1 MYQVIKVQTT
11 MIRNLHLLSAQF
23 CQELCCCQKR
33 QVAKLCKVSSVIR
46 HDDIATCRLCTLVL
60 QHVLKIANSLSHG
73 SHQLSI
79 IGGQHGNVFMKIM
92 EQTIDICFPLQ
103 NIRHISESKI
113 RSRKAHCS
121 IFPMLQKL
129 FGIIA
134 MFTPQSIIY
143 QDVRVKEYAFHRLN
157 RALRRGSLSISSSV
171 NDAQP
176 LHFRISD
183 DTGIVLY
190 GFFVLATTFVFLA
203 GVSVFTKVSTF
214 FSIPS
219 SSAMMLSSRS
229 SSAFNCSVVI
239 ILTCLIL
246 GCKDKQLIRINNIL
260 IK

>member
-11 MIRNLHLLSAQF
+11 MIWNQHLLSAQF

-33 QVAKLCKVSSVIR
+33 QVAKLCKVSSV
-46 HDDIATCRLCTLVL
+46 
-60 QHVLKIANSLSHG
+60 
-73 SHQLSI
+73 
-79 IGGQHGNVFMKIM
+79 
-92 EQTIDICFPLQ
+92 
-103 NIRHISESKI
+103 
-113 RSRKAHCS
+113 
-121 IFPMLQKL
+121 
-129 FGIIA
+129 
-134 MFTPQSIIY
+134 FTPQSIIH

-239 ILTCLIL
+239 ILTGLIL

-260 IK
+260 LNKNIRRL

>member
-11 MIRNLHLLSAQF
+11 MIWNQHLLSAQF

-73 SHQLSI
+73 SNQLSI
-79 IGGQHGNVFMKIM
+79 IGGQHGNEK
-92 EQTIDICFPLQ
+92 LL
-103 NIRHISESKI
+103 
-113 RSRKAHCS
+113 S
-121 IFPMLQKL
+121 IVT
-129 FGIIA
+129 
-134 MFTPQSIIY
+134 MFTAQYIIH

-246 GCKDKQLIRINNIL
+246 GCKDSAFIPNF
-260 IK
+260 

>member
-11 MIRNLHLLSAQF
+11 MIWNQHLLSAQF

-73 SHQLSI
+73 SNQLSI
-79 IGGQHGNVFMKIM
+79 IGGQHGNEK
-92 EQTIDICFPLQ
+92 LL
-103 NIRHISESKI
+103 
-113 RSRKAHCS
+113 S
-121 IFPMLQKL
+121 IVT
-129 FGIIA
+129 
-134 MFTPQSIIY
+134 MFTAQYIIH

-246 GCKDKQLIRINNIL
+246 GCKDSAFIPNFPIL
-260 IK
+260 CRKT